1 VQSGGSG
8 PSIAHFL
15 PVIAF
20 LVIWIFTPTVFWP
33 MINELYGAATGTI
46 PRSDV
51 EMIALAR
58 KWIVWDWLRVV
69 VIATGFVASIR
80 AISVP
85 YPRQEGR
92 A

>member
-33 MINELYGAATGTI
+33 MINELYRAATGTI

-58 KWIVWDWLRVV
+58 K
-69 VIATGFVASIR
+69 
-80 AISVP
+80 
-85 YPRQEGR
+85 
-92 A
+92 